1 MTTAFGAYK
10 TRLRMVRRPRGP
22 ATGGASSR
30 RSTSG
35 AACRRGPRSPRDEDQ
50 TNTRRL
56 KLRRPI
62 HRKAAQ
68 NPMSTG

>member
-10 TRLRMVRRPRGP
+10 TAGENGP
-22 ATGGASSR
+22 AATGQVSSGASSTT
-30 RSTSG
+30 STSV
-35 AACRRGPRSPRDEDQ
+35 AACLRGSKSPGAEDQ

-62 HRKAAQ
+62 QRKAAQ
-68 NPMSTG
+68 NPRSTG